1 MKKYKHIQKE
11 ERSKISILL
20 SKGYSLRDISK
31 ALEKNVCSIS
41 REIKNNSV
49 NGKYSPKKAQH
60 KSYVKRLNSKHQG
73 MKVAQDK
80 ELREFVDSGLENDW
94 SPEQIAGRIREEEK
108 HLTYASRE
116 AIYKYVYSPCG
127 RNLEKYLRR
136 KGKKS
141 RSRGNSSSIKNRTF
155 IEERPIEAN
164 ERAEYGHWEGDLI
177 VSGKNGKGV
186 LLVLHERKS
195 RYPIIEKINSRK
207 TDVINQRI
215 YERTGILVCF
225 KSLTL
230 DNDIS
235 FSKHK
240 ELSLMLG
247 CPIFFCHP
255 YHSWEK
261 GGVENTNGL
270 IRQYVKKGTDI
281 SKYSVKY
288 IKEVESKLQNRPRK
302 CLGFKTPIEVMEQHN
317 LLKEKVI
324 KFKVIKNTQGVAL
337 EG

>member
-1 MKKYKHIQKE
+1 MKRYKHIQKE
-11 ERSKISILL
+11 ERLEIAILL
-20 SKGYSLRDISK
+20 DKGYSLRSIAKVLKRSCGTISD
-31 ALEKNVCSIS
+31 
-41 REIKNNSV
+41 EIRNNSV
-49 NGKYSPKKAQH
+49 NGKYDPNKAQH
-60 KSYVKRLNSKHQG
+60 KAYVKRWKSKHQG
-73 MKVAQDK
+73 MKVAQNTQ
-80 ELREFVDSGLENDW
+80 LRNYVESKLRDDW
-94 SPEQIAGRIREEEK
+94 SPEQIAGRIKEEEK
-108 HLTYASRE
+108 HLTYTSRE
-116 AIYKYVYSPCG
+116 AIYKYVYSPYG

-136 KGKKS
+136 KGKKGRS
-141 RSRGNSSSIKNRTF
+141 RSNSSSIKDRTF

-164 ERAEYGHWEGDLI
+164 ERLAYGHWEGDLI
-177 VSGKNGKGV
+177 VSGRDGKGV

-195 RYPIIEKINSRK
+195 RYVIIEKINSRK
-207 TDVINQRI
+207 TDVINERI
-215 YERTGILVCF
+215 FARTGILVCF

-240 ELSLMLG
+240 ELSSFLN

-270 IRQYVKKGTDI
+270 IRQYIKKGTDI

-288 IKEVESKLQNRPRK
+288 IREVESKLQNRPRK
-302 CLGFKTPIEVMEQHN
+302 CLGFKTPREVMEQHN
-317 LLKEKVI
+317 LLKEKVAR
-324 KFKVIKNTQGVAL
+324 FKVIKNNPSVRV